1 MIADDLVIESEI
13 PGKKLTSHGC
23 LKAQTPIT
31 ENVRFYVSFTT
42 CNDDNMRVTHS
53 REMLEVHLHPR
64 SLFPQL
70 VYHSMLAFSYLP
82 NNLQFLAI
90 SVFMVQKKD
99 KHKCMAIGNKLEC
112 LQHKKQYM
120 KTIAVILA
128 LPLIHHRLLWQ
139 QKQILQLKGLMD
151 VEKFSGLSSC
161 STCFCTTAQS
171 RERLHNQY
179 MDAVQLI
186 L

>member
-1 MIADDLVIESEI
+1 
-13 PGKKLTSHGC
+13 
-23 LKAQTPIT
+23 
-31 ENVRFYVSFTT
+31 
-42 CNDDNMRVTHS
+42 
-53 REMLEVHLHPR
+53 
-64 SLFPQL
+64 
-70 VYHSMLAFSYLP
+70 MLAFSYLP

-161 STCFCTTAQS
+161 STCFCTTAQN
-171 RERLHNQY
+171 RERLYTQY
-179 MDAVQLI
+179 MIIWMLCTNIWCQLYMQHQYCKSFFFNFFLSLPQQYVNLLFFLI
-186 L
+186 K